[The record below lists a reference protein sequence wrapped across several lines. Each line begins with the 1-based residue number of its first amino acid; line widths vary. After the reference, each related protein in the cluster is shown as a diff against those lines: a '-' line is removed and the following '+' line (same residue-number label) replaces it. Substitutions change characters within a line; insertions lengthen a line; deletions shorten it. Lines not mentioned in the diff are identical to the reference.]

1 MKHSERRP
9 WTLRAG
15 LAVVACGL
23 ALGTAS
29 MVALVNAVSG
39 MAR

>member
-9 WTLRAG
+9 RTLRLG

-29 MVALVNAVSG
+29 TVALINAVSDIL
-39 MAR
+39 R